1 MTHNEFDMQ
10 KDIIRP
16 IEQFFLE
23 SNVVPTVTEGN
34 IREIPKSMTCVPEAI
49 QAQASAKDQ
58 ESLLKLMQ
66 M

>member
-34 IREIPKSMTCVPEAI
+34 IFTIPKSMARVPPAI
-49 QAQASAKDQ
+49 QAQAN
-58 ESLLKLMQ
+58 
-66 M
+66 